1 MNHTPDDSSR
11 DWAATLKVYADAR
24 LAKILLIGIISGFP
38 WVLISS
44 LASLWL
50 RDEGYSLSSIGLFGY
65 AFAFY
70 ALNFLW
76 APLLDAVRVP
86 VLTRVLGHR
95 RAWIVLMQV
104 LILGATTA
112 MYFLSPAV
120 GLWHVAIA
128 VVVIAAASATQ
139 DVAIDALRIELVR
152 KDETALVAAAAA
164 MATAGWYTGYNAGG
178 AIALYCADW
187 LKSTGVDDPWQTTY
201 LLMTLVIVA
210 CNVGLLFVR
219 ESGGDERTA
228 AQARAREAALER
240 MPTARRGGA
249 AHALAW
255 LGVSVWEPLAD
266 FFRTNGVRVAAAVL
280 GFVFLFKIGEAFLGR
295 MSLLFYRDVGFD
307 EADIATYSKL
317 IGWGTIAFFSVV
329 GSLFSV
335 RFGLFRGLLICGL
348 AMAATNLLFAWLAAV
363 GPERALFAAAVVL
376 DQFTTAISTVAFV
389 AFISQL
395 CGRVYTA
402 TQYALL
408 ASLGNLAR
416 TTLSAH
422 SGQLVDALGGAW
434 EQFFIITALM
444 VLPSLALL
452 LAIRNKLAGYFG
464 RG

>member
-1 MNHTPDDSSR
+1 MS
-11 DWAATLKVYADAR
+11 DWAATFRVYADAR
-24 LAKILLIGIISGFP
+24 LAKILLIGVISGLP
-38 WVLISS
+38 WVLIGS

-50 RDEGYSLSSIGLFGY
+50 RDEGYSLGSIGLFGY

-76 APLLDAVRVP
+76 APLLDAVHIP
-86 VLTRVLGHR
+86 WLTRRLGHR
-95 RAWIVLMQV
+95 RAWIVVMQFFIFAASV
-104 LILGATTA
+104 A

-120 GLWHVAIA
+120 NLWHVAIA

-139 DVAIDALRIELVR
+139 DVAIDALRIELVDR
-152 KDETALVAAAAA
+152 NETALVAAAAA

-178 AIALYCADW
+178 AIALYCVDW
-187 LKSTGVDDPWQTTY
+187 LKNTGAANPWQTTY
-201 LLMTLVIVA
+201 LLMTSVIVA
-210 CNVGLLFVR
+210 CNIGLLFVR
-219 ESGGDERTA
+219 ETGGGERDA
-228 AQARAREAALER
+228 AQARARQAAMDK
-240 MPTARRGGA
+240 MPAAGGGA
-249 AHALAW
+249 ARASAW
-255 LGVSVWEPLAD
+255 LVATVSEPLAD
-266 FFRTNGVRVAAAVL
+266 FFRSNGVRVALTLL

-295 MSLLFYRDVGFD
+295 MSLLFYREVGFD

-317 IGWGTIAFFSVV
+317 IGWGTITFFSVV

-335 RFGLFRGLLICGL
+335 RFGLFRGLLICGV
-348 AMAATNLLFAWLAAV
+348 AMASTNLLFAWLAAV
-363 GPERALFAAAVVL
+363 GPDRTLFAAAVIL

-422 SGQLVDALGGAW
+422 SGQLVEALGGAW
-434 EQFFIITALM
+434 DQFFILTALM
-444 VLPSLALL
+444 VLPSLVLL
-452 LAIRNKLAGYFG
+452 LAVRKKLAGYFA
-464 RG
+464 RPQQNP

>member
-1 MNHTPDDSSR
+1 MNDR
-11 DWAATLKVYADAR
+11 AATLRVYADAR
-24 LAKILLIGIISGFP
+24 LAKILLIGVISGFP

-50 RDEGYSLSSIGLFGY
+50 GDEGYSLSSIGLFGY
-65 AFAFY
+65 AFSFY

-76 APLLDAVRVP
+76 APLLDAVHIP
-86 VLTRVLGHR
+86 WLTRRLGHR
-95 RAWIVLMQV
+95 RAWIAAMQTV
-104 LILGATTA
+104 ILVATAA

-120 GLWHVAIA
+120 NLWHVAVTVA
-128 VVVIAAASATQ
+128 VIAAASATQ
-139 DVAIDALRIELVR
+139 DVAIDALRIELVG
-152 KDETALVAAAAA
+152 KSETALVAAAAA
-164 MATAGWYTGYNAGG
+164 MATVGWYTGYNAGG
-178 AIALYCADW
+178 AAALYCVDW
-187 LKSTGVDDPWQTTY
+187 LKTAGAANPWQTTY
-201 LLMTLVIVA
+201 LLMTLFIIA
-210 CNVGLLFVR
+210 CNAGLLFVR
-219 ESGGDERTA
+219 EAGGEQRDA
-228 AQARAREAALER
+228 AQARARRDALAR
-240 MPTARRGGA
+240 MPAVGNAEARA
-249 AHALAW
+249 ATRAAAW
-255 LGVSVWEPLAD
+255 LVATVWEPLAD
-266 FFRTNGVRVAAAVL
+266 FFRSNGARMALTLL

-295 MSLLFYRDVGFD
+295 MSLLFYRDVGFN

-317 IGWGTIAFFSVV
+317 IGWGTISFFAVI

-335 RFGLFRGLLICGL
+335 RFGLFRGLLICGI
-348 AMAATNLLFAWLAAV
+348 AMASTNLLFAWLAAV
-363 GPERALFAAAVVL
+363 GPDRTLFAAAVIL

-444 VLPSLALL
+444 VLPGLTLL
-452 LAIRNKLAGYFG
+452 LAARKKLAGYFTRPG
-464 RG
+464 